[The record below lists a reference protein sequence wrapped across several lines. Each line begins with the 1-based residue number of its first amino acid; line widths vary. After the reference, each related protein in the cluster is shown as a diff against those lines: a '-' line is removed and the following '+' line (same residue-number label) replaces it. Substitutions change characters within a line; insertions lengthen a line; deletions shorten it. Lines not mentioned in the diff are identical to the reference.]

1 MNISIQLSD
10 IPGSAPITVDGDRN
24 ASPPAAGGAIDGGA
38 PKAVAPAEGSE
49 SSASGVLD
57 IGGPPQWLTEAIGRE
72 SGASASPTSDAKAE
86 GSDAG
91 TAPSF

>member
-1 MNISIQLSD
+1 MNISIQITD
-10 IPGSAPITVDGDRN
+10 TPGAAPIAVDGDRN
-24 ASPPAAGGAIDGGA
+24 ASPPAAGGASDGGA

-49 SSASGVLD
+49 ISASGVLD

-72 SGASASPTSDAKAE
+72 SGASTSPTSDAKAT
-86 GSDAG
+86 GNDAG